1 MWMQWILTHDWTQ
14 FALAG
19 SVAMLGVVVALEI
32 RAFGRLR
39 HDVTRDLARIFE
51 QLDLVRFETQQLRES
66 APRETAARPVAA
78 PVAAL
83 RPVERSTPRPPADR
97 MTQRAPGERGILAAA
112 PELAPQSRDSY
123 SEAARMAA
131 DGAQAQEIA
140 AKCGLAAGEARI
152 LVGLQA
158 ARSRRINS

>member
-1 MWMQWILTHDWTQ
+1 MHWLLARDWTQ
-14 FALAG
+14 FTLAG
-19 SVAMLGVVVALEI
+19 SVVMLGIVIALEV
-32 RAFGRLR
+32 RAFSRLR
-39 HDVTRDLARIFE
+39 HEVTRDLARIFE
-51 QLDLVRFETQQLRES
+51 QLDLVRFEMQQLRES
-66 APRETAARPVAA
+66 APRPAAA

-83 RPVERSTPRPPADR
+83 RPVERSAPKAPIDR
-97 MTQRAPGERGILAAA
+97 TVQRAPGERGILTAA
-112 PELAPQSRDSY
+112 PELAAQSRDSY

-131 DGAQAQEIA
+131 DGAQAPEIA